1 MQIVADTQLIQGLC
15 FFFFF
20 SELSGIK
27 RNIFHLRLIESTDM
41 EPEDMEG

>member
-15 FFFFF
+15 FFFFL
-20 SELSGIK
+20 ELSGIK

>member
-1 MQIVADTQLIQGLC
+1 MQIVADTVNSSFVL

-20 SELSGIK
+20 ELFGIK
-27 RNIFHLRLIESTDM
+27 KKKIFHMRLIESTDM